1 MDSGFGSGMDT
12 GVCVGTLVSVGFLV
26 EKICRL
32 KLEFKELEEQLEKRQ
47 PDENPEN

>member
-1 MDSGFGSGMDT
+1 MDSGMDT
-12 GVCVGTLVSVGFLV
+12 VVVAGMLGFVGFLV

-32 KLEFKELEEQLEKRQ
+32 KHEFKELEELLEKQQ